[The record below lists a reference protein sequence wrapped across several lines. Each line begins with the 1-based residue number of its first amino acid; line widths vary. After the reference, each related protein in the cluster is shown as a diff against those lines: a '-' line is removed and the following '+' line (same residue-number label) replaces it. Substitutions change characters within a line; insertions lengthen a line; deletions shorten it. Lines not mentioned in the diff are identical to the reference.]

1 MWGGDTRG
9 QARVPVTFP
18 LCPSGRSC
26 PHSRHLSARAG
37 LGARPG
43 ETSGVVGSRADLG
56 DVPKR
61 CGDGRTQG
69 PGVTAGL
76 HCVRSALCPLAH
88 GHLSCKVTE
97 QTPVHKDRP
106 TPNSCRESET
116 SIFTS
121 THRQQ
126 NKAQVREGRRS
137 PHSGR
142 YDRTWQAGGS
152 SVASRS
158 AGGGEVRDRGADRR
172 GGRRAPPAGSQR
184 AGGLRTR
191 RSRGLSRPLPRA
203 PTPFRRLRPH
213 HPRRPRPLTPSPLR
227 GRSPTYGLWGRKRA
241 VRSGHSFGIL
251 LTSPCYFAKVA
262 QISVAFILM
271 EASLRK
277 KL

>member
-37 LGARPG
+37 LGVRPG
-43 ETSGVVGSRADLG
+43 ETSGVVGSRTDLG

-116 SIFTS
+116 PIFTS
-121 THRQQ
+121 PHRQQ

-158 AGGGEVRDRGADRR
+158 AGGGEVRDRGADRPTWWPASASCR
-172 GGRRAPPAGSQR
+172 FAEGRRPPHPPVKGPLPASSKGTDPIQEAPPSSPPKAP
-184 AGGLRTR
+184 
-191 RSRGLSRPLPRA
+191 PLN
-203 PTPFRRLRPH
+203 
-213 HPRRPRPLTPSPLR
+213 S
-227 GRSPTYGLWGRKRA
+227 
-241 VRSGHSFGIL
+241 I
-251 LTSPCYFAKVA
+251 TSPG
-262 QISVAFILM
+262 
-271 EASLRK
+271 
-277 KL
+277 